1 MRVCVFQREEAPLEA
16 YLGFGMRAQAWTTHG
31 AAVGRKEKENKTM
44 EMQKMIG
51 VRYRDLIESADK
63 IVNMHSAA
71 LRLEVS
77 LKEMPDQWKRV
88 EAVVKGA
95 LAASSVVERTLD
107 QAAEE
112 APSDKEEATLSETS
126 DQAAALLVKAPEQI
140 WELLDRGE
148 VFQAFLFFQRAK
160 AVFATMDMDAVERRF
175 PFIRAQWSSI
185 ESFETVR
192 SRQS

>member
-1 MRVCVFQREEAPLEA
+1 
-16 YLGFGMRAQAWTTHG
+16 
-31 AAVGRKEKENKTM
+31 M

-88 EAVVKGA
+88 EAVVKSA
-95 LAASSVVERTLD
+95 LAASNDTASALNQATEDASCGDGDSPFSV
-107 QAAEE
+107 
-112 APSDKEEATLSETS
+112 ETS
-126 DQAAALLVKAPEQI
+126 DEAAALLVMAPEQI
-140 WELLDRGE
+140 WALLDRGE

-160 AVFATMDMDAVERRF
+160 AVFEKLDVGTAERRF

-192 SRQS
+192 SDQLRCA